1 MADRPW
7 PRQCAPVITVERR
20 TEAPSERPASGWLP
34 GPYPYAF
41 GHAGGFGAVPPLQE
55 LEAQGWVRLAPV
67 PGLTGMWVMK
77 RALQDAAPHV

>member
-1 MADRPW
+1 
-7 PRQCAPVITVERR
+7 
-20 TEAPSERPASGWLP
+20 LP